1 VKAHYCS
8 QCGAQTVVR
17 EEDGRDRE
25 VCPACDTIFYE
36 NPLPVVSCVVLDRDR
51 RVLLVRRGREPHAGM
66 WCLPIGFAEVGE
78 TIHEAALRELQEE
91 AGIEGMIS
99 TLLDADSYESS
110 HYGHLL
116 IVSFEVE
123 KTGGEEIAG
132 DDAVDVDYFP
142 LDALPRLA
150 FPSNYLAI
158 KACVGRHQEEW
169 RIQDSY
175 RHLQEKRGA
184 LLSDPLVEMI
194 EAHAGEIAQ
203 GWAEETFSHRT
214 TACLRSLGREHLE
227 EEATIALSR
236 LGEWLRVEPVEEDP
250 DGISEKAA
258 EIRDFYRAWG
268 AERAEGGCTVHEVL
282 SSISLLK
289 KQVYGYARVAR
300 VWERPADLYRV
311 VELVSRM
318 GAFFDHA
325 GYYAARGFE
334 DAEHRAAAC
343 DATDVPAP
351 DSGATAGG

>member
-1 VKAHYCS
+1 VKSHYCS
-8 QCGAQTVVR
+8 QCGKKVVVR

-25 VCPACDTIFYE
+25 VCPACDTVFYE

-51 RVLLVRRGREPHAGM
+51 RVLLVRRGREPHQGM

-78 TIHEAALRELQEE
+78 TIHEAALRELREE
-91 AGIEGMIS
+91 AGIEGTIS

-123 KTGGEEIAG
+123 KSGGVETAG
-132 DDAVDVDYFP
+132 DDAVDVGYFP
-142 LDALPRLA
+142 LDMLPRLA

-158 KACVGRHQEEW
+158 RACVTRHQEEW

-175 RHLQEKRGA
+175 RHLQEHRGA

-194 EAHAGEIAQ
+194 EANAGEIAR
-203 GWAEETFSHRT
+203 GWAEETFAHRT
-214 TACLRSLGREHLE
+214 TACLRALGRDHLE
-227 EEATIALSR
+227 QEATTALSR
-236 LGEWLRVEPVEEDP
+236 LGDWLRIEPDEEWP
-250 DGISEKAA
+250 DGASERGREVK
-258 EIRDFYRAWG
+258 DFYRAWG

-289 KQVYGYARVAR
+289 RRVYEYARVAR
-300 VWERPADLYRV
+300 VWERPTDLYRV

-318 GAFFDHA
+318 GAFFDRA

-334 DAEHRAAAC
+334 DAEHRA
-343 DATDVPAP
+343 
-351 DSGATAGG
+351 GATCEIPPDESG